1 MIEYVVAGMYGAF
14 LAYVLF
20 RRPDLLNGPRR
31 VVATWRAL
39 RDDRARV
46 ALVGERAARMLDAGF
61 PEDLAYLADPT
72 GAAYPTRYRTAYRA
86 QAARRGYA
94 RRKAARR
101 RDAHLNR
108 VMRGEV
114 SPATR
119 ARVRSTRRTRG
130 AS

>member
-1 MIEYVVAGMYGAF
+1 MIEYVVAGMYGAG

-39 RDDRARV
+39 WDDRARV
-46 ALVGERAARMLDAGF
+46 ALVGERSARMLDDGF

-108 VMRGEV
+108 IMRGEV
-114 SPATR
+114 PPTQVAL
-119 ARVRSTRRTRG
+119 RSRR
-130 AS
+130 